1 MKKKIKD
8 FIACFSLA
16 SIIICGPSLN
26 NLADYNSNYH
36 LDALR
41 LVVFQLLTTILILS
55 FLYFLLIQKALFSKK
70 KYIRYFTY
78 SIFSISFAFFFR
90 ALLKIISHEM
100 KPIVYITLTFVT
112 MLVIIALIFSFYKNS
127 KKIIR
132 LITISFIVFFPFSI
146 LILSK
151 MSTGFFASKT
161 IVQTFKNN
169 KPKVVWIIFDEWDH
183 YLTFENRDKKLS
195 LSTIDNFKQ
204 NYFHASKVYQP
215 SNSTPLSLS
224 SYLTGKI
231 PKGFHI
237 MGHDKVLLDFGNKKS
252 ESWKDLP
259 SIFSKLKNENINSAI
274 IGWAFPYDRMYDNY
288 LVKNKYYPNNKFIMR
303 SLKQRYIDLF
313 LFYFLRPLNKL
324 TMQKYNWIKKHI
336 IKIVK
341 CEGSLLYEVILARAK
356 EIITDSSIN
365 FSFIHFSIPH
375 PPIIYD
381 AKKQKI
387 STKINSYIDQLQ
399 LVDKTIADIKN
410 TLIKDGSWDNTT
422 LILTSDHWYRQV
434 EWDNPIFHE
443 LITVTDKEREML
455 KNRKETLIPLII
467 KMPNQKKSISYD
479 KAFNAVALHDLV
491 LDIYNNKVSNEKD
504 LITWLDNL
512 DDNSRKPN
520 QDISCSHFLK

>member
-1 MKKKIKD
+1 
-8 FIACFSLA
+8 
-16 SIIICGPSLN
+16 
-26 NLADYNSNYH
+26 
-36 LDALR
+36 
-41 LVVFQLLTTILILS
+41 
-55 FLYFLLIQKALFSKK
+55 
-70 KYIRYFTY
+70 
-78 SIFSISFAFFFR
+78 
-90 ALLKIISHEM
+90 
-100 KPIVYITLTFVT
+100 
-112 MLVIIALIFSFYKNS
+112 
-127 KKIIR
+127 
-132 LITISFIVFFPFSI
+132 
-146 LILSK
+146 
-151 MSTGFFASKT
+151 
-161 IVQTFKNN
+161 
-169 KPKVVWIIFDEWDH
+169 
-183 YLTFENRDKKLS
+183 
-195 LSTIDNFKQ
+195 
-204 NYFHASKVYQP
+204 
-215 SNSTPLSLS
+215 
-224 SYLTGKI
+224 
-231 PKGFHI
+231 
-237 MGHDKVLLDFGNKKS
+237 
-252 ESWKDLP
+252 